1 MKPVTNRLRTA
12 SGEHDIIVQTRTGKA
27 SVEVKNLKSPV
38 SAAMVEKF
46 AKKVSKDKNIV
57 KRGIFVSKSGYTSA
71 ARKAAR
77 ERHVKLMD
85 YKPPRRKKSG
95 WLF

>member
-46 AKKVSKDKNIV
+46 AKKVKRDKNIV
-57 KRGIFVSKSGYTSA
+57 KRGIFVSKSGYTPA
-71 ARKAAR
+71 ARKTAR
-77 ERHVKLMD
+77 KHHVRLMD
-85 YKPPRRKKSG
+85 YKPPKKKKTS